1 MNTNNLMPQ
10 SSLVTIKKLAEI
22 TGYSPG
28 ALRKKIERGVLI
40 EGLHYVRSPDSRI
53 LISLHAFQAWA
64 LGVSIEPLSKMVKE
78 ARHA

>member
-1 MNTNNLMPQ
+1 MNTNDLMPQ
-10 SSLVTIKKLAEI
+10 RTLVTIKKLAEI
-22 TGYSPG
+22 TGYSPA

-64 LGVSIEPLSKMVKE
+64 LGAPIEPLCKMTRG
-78 ARHA
+78 ANHA